1 MSRQYRWTA
10 VQKFMMSLWAM
21 TTLILLFLVILLVRE
36 IAANGRDPLG
46 ALEVAESSEGD
57 PVATPRTSSLG
68 TREVQLYFAAP
79 DGQSLAPE
87 ARVLPFSESVVEN
100 CRTVVTALIEGPRT
114 ELTPVLP
121 PTARLKSVFLLE
133 QGELVINFS
142 RELQTDHPRSTSAA
156 MESLLVQGIVQ
167 SVSQAALDGGD
178 ATKVR
183 RVRFLIDDA
192 PPTEAFPAHID
203 LGEPI
208 APDPRWLA
216 ARN

>member
-1 MSRQYRWTA
+1 MSHQYRWTA
-10 VQKFMMSLWAM
+10 IQKFMMSLWAIA
-21 TTLILLFLVILLVRE
+21 TLVLLFLVILLVRE
-36 IAANGRDPLG
+36 IASSGRDPMG
-46 ALEVAESSEGD
+46 ALEVAETVEGE
-57 PVATPRTSSLG
+57 PVASPRTSSLG
-68 TREVQLYFAAP
+68 TREVQLFFAAA

-100 CRTVVTALIEGPRT
+100 CRTVIGALIEGPRT
-114 ELTPVLP
+114 GLTAVLP
-121 PTARLKSVFLLE
+121 PTARLKSAFLLD
-133 QGELVINFS
+133 QGELVVNFS

-167 SVSQAALDGGD
+167 SVAQTALDGGD
-178 ATKVR
+178 AKKVR